1 MLIIFVIS
9 LRRIDSK
16 RRTWKLVYYKKVGW
30 SLLNYYNNLRLINII
45 ISISRIYVIMMIISP
60 NDAKEYIYHLILF
73 HEIYTIINNFIIIPK
88 QEANHNISLF
98 RLSFILFITTFS
110 SKIFHNNST
119 IIIILQKK
127 YFKKAVKASQCRS
140 FKNSHFSHGKE
151 WKGRVS
157 H

>member
-1 MLIIFVIS
+1 M
-9 LRRIDSK
+9 
-16 RRTWKLVYYKKVGW
+16 
-30 SLLNYYNNLRLINII
+30 INII
-45 ISISRIYVIMMIISP
+45 ISISRIHVIMMIISP

-127 YFKKAVKASQCRS
+127 YFKKAVKASQCRP
-140 FKNSHFSHGKE
+140 FKNSYFSHRKE
-151 WKGRVS
+151 
-157 H
+157 